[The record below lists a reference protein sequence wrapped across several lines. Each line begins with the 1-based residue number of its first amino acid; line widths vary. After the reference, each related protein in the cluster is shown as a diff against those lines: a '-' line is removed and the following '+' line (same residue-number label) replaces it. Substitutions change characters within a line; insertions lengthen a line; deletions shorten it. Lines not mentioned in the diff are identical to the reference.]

1 MYSLDRYSKQG
12 FEWESSDEYRC
23 WQERSFKKKG
33 LKILEQEKS
42 QKVSLEKWEE
52 LGPRVQEPALSKART
67 LSLS

>member
-1 MYSLDRYSKQG
+1 MNIDVGRKDLL
-12 FEWESSDEYRC
+12 E
-23 WQERSFKKKG
+23 KKG